1 MPTSKSNP
9 FATVSGLL
17 IQPFGTMRA
26 AKGLTGGKR
35 AGLVVALALAVMVF
49 APARSAQQVCSS
61 ELKPECPA
69 LGVRFEL
76 AFVIDSSGSLAV
88 DQRGQTYNV
97 EVDGEASSLRDLRV
111 IPRDGSTAVAVV
123 AFAGDAR
130 LVSPLKQISSE
141 ADAEAVAAVVEG
153 LRCPT
158 ENCTPAGACPAFG
171 FLPASNY
178 GPAISLAA
186 THLLDNHRAGA
197 RQAILLSSDG
207 QPTDFEIAL
216 RASDRARS
224 VASSLGIPLELDL
237 ILLAADSPQQL
248 VCGDALV
255 NVNQIVFPQ
264 SACDLPG
271 ATLPVR
277 KGDSNKPCAS
287 ITNAAVRADFD
298 LQVKAFAEHTRSI
311 LRSAVTTLAPLIV
324 NTEADPDSNTPIL
337 DGSLSLRQAIELAN
351 CNGGAA
357 TITFDCAVK
366 TIRPRIAL
374 PALIAP
380 EIRIDGLSG
389 RDKAGCSPTVTIDGS
404 STLLAQSPH
413 ERNDGILIRS
423 NLDQVLGL
431 AIINFKRAG
440 VGVEPV
446 CQSDNVGFNLIER
459 NTFQGNGRAGVC
471 VVDPPQNP
479 ANAISHNIGNTISM
493 NNIAS
498 SGTPIDL
505 SLTSPDLDGP
515 TPNDPG
521 DEDQGP
527 NTLLNFPER
536 LTAPGTLDV
545 AAQANEVTLTGQL
558 SEPASGGATVEIFAI
573 TSFRPVS
580 SGRAIDGVTFLART
594 TASATGAFVVSG
606 LGDSPTC
613 GYTATVTDLA
623 GNTSELMFPCGGFP
637 QAKVSNLDFGDA
649 AAPNSSPKTGSFTI
663 ENVGCAP
670 LDVHFESITRDG
682 FLPKRRNN
690 DNGRFSIQTVGVG
703 SDGQTTTIQPG
714 ETQSFTASL
723 DLTIPGFPGAGKA
736 PRAFQTLPN
745 NIASTL
751 SFAKQRCGPNTVSLT
766 GKVTTEVHLID
777 PVNTRRTP
785 LVTLVRNGDELVVGY
800 SVFDSDLSVRTVNY
814 EFFKVQDGQCQ
825 VGDSAVPVDIFDPD
839 LTATIRARGVVTG
852 QSFNVIQRFLRAK
865 KHPEAGCVRV
875 TVSDGPTSASAT
887 SLPASGPSVAAALES
902 QGISGPGWTT
912 IVRPA
917 LKLPDP
923 RRASH
928 ATKSSRTADNTRG
941 KETRR

>member
-1 MPTSKSNP
+1 MPTSKSDH
-9 FATVSGLL
+9 FTTVWGRL
-17 IQPFGTMRA
+17 IQALGTMRA
-26 AKGLTGGKR
+26 TKGLTGEKR
-35 AGLVVALALAVMVF
+35 AGLVVALALAAMVL

-69 LGVRFEL
+69 LGVRFDV

-97 EVDGEASSLRDLRV
+97 EVDGVVSSLRDLRV

-141 ADAEAVAAVVEG
+141 ADAEAVVAMVEA
-153 LRCPT
+153 LRCST

-171 FLPASNY
+171 TLPASNY

-207 QPTDFEIAL
+207 QPTDFDIAL
-216 RASDRARS
+216 RASNRARS

-237 ILLAADSPQQL
+237 ILLAADSQL
-248 VCGDALV
+248 EPVCGDALV

-271 ATLPVR
+271 ATLPIR
-277 KGDSNKPCAS
+277 KGDSNKPCAGV
-287 ITNAAVRADFD
+287 TNTAVRSDFD
-298 LQVKAFAEHTRSI
+298 LQVKAFAEHTRSV
-311 LRSAVTTLAPLIV
+311 LRSAVTKLPPLIV
-324 NTEADPDSNTPIL
+324 NTEADPDSNTPIV

-374 PALIAP
+374 PALTAP

-404 STLLAQSPH
+404 NTLLAQSPH

-423 NLDQVLGL
+423 HLNQVRGL
-431 AIINFKRAG
+431 TIINFKRAG
-440 VGVEPV
+440 VGVEAV

-479 ANAISHNIGNTISM
+479 ANAVSHNIGNTISM

-515 TPNDPG
+515 TRNDPG
-521 DEDQGP
+521 DEDEGP

-545 AAQANEVTLTGQL
+545 AAEANDVTLTGQL

-580 SGRAIDGVTFLART
+580 SGRAIDGVMFLART
-594 TASATGAFVVSG
+594 TASATGAFLVSG
-606 LGDSPTC
+606 LSDSPTC

-637 QAKVSNLDFGDA
+637 QAKVSNPDFGGA
-649 AAPNSSPKTGSFTI
+649 AAPNSSPRTASFTI

-670 LDVHFESITRDG
+670 LDVHFESITRNG

-703 SDGQTTTIQPG
+703 SDRQTTTIQPG

-723 DLTIPGFPGAGKA
+723 DLTIPGFLGGNA

-745 NIASTL
+745 SIASTL

-777 PVNTRRTP
+777 PDNTRKTP
-785 LVTLVRNGDELVVGY
+785 LVTLARNGDELVVRY
-800 SVFDSDLSVRTVNY
+800 WVFDSDLSVKTVNY
-814 EFFKVQDGQCQ
+814 EFFKVQDNQCQ
-825 VGDSAVPVDIFDPD
+825 AGDSAVPVEIFDPD
-839 LTATIRARGVVTG
+839 LTAAIGASGLVTG
-852 QSFNVIQRFLRAK
+852 QSFSVSQRFSRAK
-865 KHPEAGCVRV
+865 KHPEAQCVRV

-887 SLPASGPSVAAALES
+887 SLPASGSSVAAALES
-902 QGISGPGWTT
+902 QVLNGPGRTT

-917 LKLPDP
+917 IKLPDP
-923 RRASH
+923 RRASR
-928 ATKSSRTADNTRG
+928 ATKSSKTADDTRG
-941 KETRR
+941 KETRK